1 MLDFQL
7 QAYTE
12 QLRHKSLHIQ
22 GIFDETQN
30 QVKRRFYS

>member
-1 MLDFQL
+1 MLDFRL
-7 QAYTE
+7 QACTGR
-12 QLRHKSLHIQ
+12 LHHKSLHIQ